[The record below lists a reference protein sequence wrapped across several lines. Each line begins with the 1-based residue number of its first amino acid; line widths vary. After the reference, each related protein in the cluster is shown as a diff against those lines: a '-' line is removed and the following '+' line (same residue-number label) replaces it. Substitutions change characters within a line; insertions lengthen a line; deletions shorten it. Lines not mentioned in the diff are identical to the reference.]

1 MEPFAALA
9 RVYSCA
15 GMSCR
20 RGEKQRPDP
29 MVEQMNILRSLKRF
43 GSLALLG
50 AVMTAAGCGGSDGDG
65 SPGSGTLSLQ
75 ITDAAVDSAEH
86 VYIQFSGLEIQA
98 AGGMRTTLY
107 YCQDPADPTKTLVSQ
122 TPCTTPAAPKQIDLL
137 MLSGG
142 LAEVLLNPFT
152 LPAGRYVWIR
162 LMVDTAGTRD
172 SYIVVGGVEHEFRIP
187 SGDETG
193 LKLNRG
199 FNVPAGGSADFTIDF
214 DLRKSVHLTGTGEYL
229 LRPTLRLADNAV
241 TGAIAGTVN
250 AALVPAG
257 CTPAVYVF
265 EGGGVTPD
273 DIDGTPADPV
283 TTAPV
288 KLDSGTYKY
297 KAAFLEAGTYTVAY
311 TCQAALDDPGVND
324 ALAFSGAAT
333 VPVAAKTNTVHD
345 F

>member
-1 MEPFAALA
+1 
-9 RVYSCA
+9 
-15 GMSCR
+15 
-20 RGEKQRPDP
+20 
-29 MVEQMNILRSLKRF
+29 MNILRSLNRF
-43 GSLALLG
+43 GSFAILS
-50 AVMTAAGCGGSDGDG
+50 AVMTAAGCGGSDGG
-65 SPGSGTLSLQ
+65 SSAGSGTLSVQ

-98 AGGMRTTLY
+98 AGGRRTTLY
-107 YCQDPADPTKTLVSQ
+107 YCQDPADPNKTIVSEA
-122 TPCTTPAAPKQIDLL
+122 PCTTPVAPKQLDLL
-137 MLSGG
+137 SLSGG
-142 LAEVLLNPFT
+142 LAEVLLNDFT

-172 SYIVVGGVEHEFRIP
+172 SYIVVLGGAEHELDIP

-229 LRPTLRLADNAV
+229 LRPTLRLADNV
-241 TGAIAGTVN
+241 LVGAIAGTVD
-250 AALVPAG
+250 AALVPGG

-283 TTAPV
+283 TTAAV
-288 KLDSGTYKY
+288 KLDSGVYKY
-297 KAAFLEAGTYTVAY
+297 KAAFLEAGSYTVAY
-311 TCQAALDDPGVND
+311 TCQAALDDPAVND

-333 VPVAAKTNTVHD
+333 VSVAAATTTVHD

>member
-1 MEPFAALA
+1 
-9 RVYSCA
+9 
-15 GMSCR
+15 
-20 RGEKQRPDP
+20 
-29 MVEQMNILRSLKRF
+29 MNTLRSLKRF
-43 GSLALLG
+43 GSFTLLG
-50 AVMTAAGCGGSDGDG
+50 ALMTAAGCGGSDGGG
-65 SPGSGTLSLQ
+65 SAGSGTLSLR

-98 AGGMRTTLY
+98 SGGNRTTLY
-107 YCQDPADPTKTLVSQ
+107 YCQDPADPTKTIVSAV
-122 TPCTTPAAPKQIDLL
+122 PCTTPVAPKKFDLL

-142 LAEVLLNPFT
+142 LAEVLLDDFT
-152 LPAGRYVWIR
+152 LPAGHYSWIR
-162 LMVDTAGTRD
+162 LAVDTAGTHD
-172 SYIVVGGVEHEFRIP
+172 SYIVVPGGAEHELVIP

-199 FNVPAGGSADFTIDF
+199 FTVPAGGSADFTIDF

-265 EGGGVTPD
+265 EGGGVVPD
-273 DIDGTPADPV
+273 DIDGTAPDPV
-283 TTAPV
+283 TTAAV
-288 KLDSGTYKY
+288 KLDNGVYKY
-297 KAAFLEAGTYTVAY
+297 KAAFLEAGSYTVAY
-311 TCQAALDDPGVND
+311 TCQAALDDPAVND
-324 ALAFSGAAT
+324 ALSFSGTAT
-333 VPVAAKTNTVHD
+333 VSVAAKTTTMHD